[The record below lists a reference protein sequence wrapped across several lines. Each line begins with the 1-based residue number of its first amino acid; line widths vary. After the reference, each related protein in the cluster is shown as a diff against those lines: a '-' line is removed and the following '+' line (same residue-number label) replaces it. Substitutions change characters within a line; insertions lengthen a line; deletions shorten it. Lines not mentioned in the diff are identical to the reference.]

1 MENGASISEQNST
14 KKNKEGDS
22 DLESSV
28 SSELDEE
35 ELKPAVDVQT
45 ESGASEGSP
54 DDMAGEGD
62 ESNEGETDTDA
73 MLDPKKKAA
82 ISLEIRR
89 KLEER
94 EELRRFRVDLD
105 YLEEDF
111 DDA

>member
-1 MENGASISEQNST
+1 MARRSRNKNST

-45 ESGASEGSP
+45 ESDASEGSP

-94 EELRRFRVDLD
+94 DELRRFRVDLD

>member
-1 MENGASISEQNST
+1 MARRSRNKNST
-14 KKNKEGDS
+14 KKNNKEGDS
-22 DLESSV
+22 DLEPSV

-45 ESGASEGSP
+45 ESDASEGSP
-54 DDMAGEGD
+54 DGMAGEGD

-94 EELRRFRVDLD
+94 DELRRFRADLD

>member
-1 MENGASISEQNST
+1 MARRSRNKNST

-22 DLESSV
+22 DLEPSV

-45 ESGASEGSP
+45 ESAASEGSP
-54 DDMAGEGD
+54 DDRAGEGD

-89 KLEER
+89 QLEER
-94 EELRRFRVDLD
+94 DELRRFRVDLD